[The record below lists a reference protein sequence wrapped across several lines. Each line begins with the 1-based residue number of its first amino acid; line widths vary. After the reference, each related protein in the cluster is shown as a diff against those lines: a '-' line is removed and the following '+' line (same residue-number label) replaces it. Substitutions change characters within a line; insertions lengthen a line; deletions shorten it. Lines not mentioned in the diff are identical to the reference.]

1 MWVSVR
7 VIVFNAPFNKI
18 STFLF
23 IHLFQKLSFPCN
35 ELKIEVDQTVA
46 DEWIELDAVEVI
58 GSVTGMYLLIS
69 EIYICLK
76 KINKHN

>member
-1 MWVSVR
+1 MNLSVPDK
-7 VIVFNAPFNKI
+7 VYSGNASCVLNLI

-69 EIYICLK
+69 EIYICHG
-76 KINKHN
+76 N